1 MADAAAVIRRQRGR
15 PKAAE
20 DKTEQ
25 NTVQSLD
32 RAIGLLKLLAEA
44 PGMTLSELAAASD
57 QAAATVY
64 RALVTLQGHGIV
76 EIEEPGQLWHV
87 GPGAFRIGSAFLR
100 RSDVAERARGPMAEL
115 MQATGET
122 VALAVETEA
131 GVLYVA
137 QVETRQP
144 IRAFFPPGAQG
155 PLHAS
160 AAGKALLAWND
171 EDRVRERL
179 AQLGQPKF
187 TSLTITSESTL
198 LRELSRSRDKGFAV
212 EDQEGAEGMRGV
224 AAPIFD
230 SAGAPVAALSVSGPA
245 FRLSLTDVTRFGQAV
260 REAADRVTAATGGAV
275 G

>member
-87 GPGAFRIGSAFLR
+87 GAGAFRIGTAFLR
-100 RSDVAERARGPMAEL
+100 RSDVIERARGPMAEL
-115 MQATGET
+115 MEATGET
-122 VALAVETEA
+122 VTLGIEA
-131 GVLYVA
+131 GDAVLYVA
-137 QVETRQP
+137 QVETRQA
-144 IRAFFPPGAQG
+144 IRAFFPPGARG

-160 AAGKALLAWND
+160 AAGKALLAWA
-171 EDRVRERL
+171 EEERVREILDR
-179 AQLGQPKF
+179 QGQEKF
-187 TSLTITSESTL
+187 TSLTITSGSTL
-198 LRELSRSRDKGFAV
+198 LRELSRSRDKGFAL
-212 EDQEGAEGMRGV
+212 EDQEGAEGMRSV
-224 AAPIFD
+224 AAPIFN
-230 SAGAPVAALSVSGPA
+230 AFGEPVAALAVSGPA
-245 FRLSLTDVTRFGQAV
+245 FRLSLTEITRLGQTV
-260 REAADRVTAATGGAV
+260 RAAADRVTAATGGTPA
-275 G
+275 